1 MLGGTPRPPL
11 SRNPDAGPPDNTDQW
26 RNVTSQIW
34 RRAIAVTAAALVVA
48 TAGAGLAGADEP
60 QVPVEGT
67 ESANAIEGQYIV
79 VMRQGA
85 QAAANRLAAAA
96 EARRNGAQVQR
107 EYGTALQGFAAV
119 LPARALEALR
129 RNPNIAY
136 IEADQT
142 ITLNATQSPA
152 TGGLDRVDQRA
163 LPLNNSYT

>member
-1 MLGGTPRPPL
+1 M
-11 SRNPDAGPPDNTDQW
+11 
-26 RNVTSQIW
+26 TSQIW

-107 EYGTALQGFAAV
+107 EYGTALQ
-119 LPARALEALR
+119 
-129 RNPNIAY
+129 
-136 IEADQT
+136 
-142 ITLNATQSPA
+142 
-152 TGGLDRVDQRA
+152 
-163 LPLNNSYT
+163 